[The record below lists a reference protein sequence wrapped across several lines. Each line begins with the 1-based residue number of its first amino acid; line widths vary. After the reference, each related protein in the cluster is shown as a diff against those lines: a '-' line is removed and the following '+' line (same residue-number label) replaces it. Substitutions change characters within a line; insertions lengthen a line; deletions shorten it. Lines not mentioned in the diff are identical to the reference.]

1 MRKIFIILLFT
12 ALACVSLGGYAQTG
26 DRSDWNVPP
35 PVPPGSIPKGA
46 VPGKGGKTTITPAT
60 TNVTQPGLPKL
71 GAAKLAN
78 LPPVSLILPVVITPG
93 QPAFPLMPFDVPAIP
108 LPDVP
113 DAIDLPKQAPVDE
126 VTTDEAAFPEPT
138 APEMPAMPAAPLTN
152 TDKNTVAPFKV
163 PLTPP
168 LVTQLSPGALSA
180 SLFPFA
186 DWQVPPI
193 LSNIHFV
200 LVLPEEKGDIK
211 AKPKILKGRQKIQK
225 PGN

>member
-1 MRKIFIILLFT
+1 MV
-12 ALACVSLGGYAQTG
+12 LAGASLGGYAQTG

-35 PVPPGSIPKGA
+35 PVPPGSIPKGT
-46 VPGKGGKTTITPAT
+46 VPGKTGKTTITPAT
-60 TNVTQPGLPKL
+60 TDVTRPGVPKL
-71 GAAKLAN
+71 GSVRLAD
-78 LPPVSLILPVVITPG
+78 LPPVSLILPVVNVPG
-93 QPAFPLMPFDVPAIP
+93 QPAFPLMPFDVPVIP

-126 VTTDEAAFPEPT
+126 ATTDEAEFPEPT

-152 TDKNTVAPFKV
+152 PDKNTVAPFKV

-168 LVTQLSPGALSA
+168 LVTQLSPGALSV
-180 SLFPFA
+180 SIFPFS

-193 LSNIHFV
+193 PSNLHFV
-200 LVLPEEKGDIK
+200 LVLPGEKGNIRS
-211 AKPKILKGRQKIQK
+211 KPKILKGRQKIQK